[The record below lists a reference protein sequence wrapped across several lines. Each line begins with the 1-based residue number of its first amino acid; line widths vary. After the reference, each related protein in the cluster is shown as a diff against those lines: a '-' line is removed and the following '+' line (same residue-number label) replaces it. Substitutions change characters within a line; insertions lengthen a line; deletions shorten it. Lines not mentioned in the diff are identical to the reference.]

1 MNTLSRLSSCALT
14 AWLVASPAFSAE
26 APPPRLLQTP
36 EVVGEEIRL
45 TFRSPGV
52 PAPPAGKEKALVWT
66 QPLDYPGASYI
77 APHFSAFSLP
87 DGAAVVVRSPKGER
101 SWTYSGKGQGAGDGF
116 WGIHIAG
123 DQAIVEL
130 WTSQALPEGAVVIQ
144 GFAHGFKDLGGPPPE
159 AICGTNDSQWAA
171 CYQASEPT
179 AYGRARAVARLL
191 INGTGFCTGW
201 LVGSAGHLLTNQHC
215 IGSQSDASNTNFEF
229 MAEGACGTNCSSQ
242 GSCPGTVVATSS
254 TLVRSSFNLDYA
266 LVQLPTNP
274 TATYGFLQLRNGSAV
289 VNERIYIPG
298 HPGGGGKRIALAS
311 THSSDASGFCEV
323 FSLNEPGCDGRPGPD
338 VGYFCDTEG
347 GSSGSPVLATADQGV
362 VALHHCANCPNR
374 AVPIQAVISDLGAS
388 LPPNALI
395 GPPPPVTLVFHSNG
409 AEDGR
414 VAESSET
421 SNVGGTVHATATG
434 GAAIR
439 IGDNDANEQIKG
451 FLSFRTETLPDNA
464 NITAATVRV
473 LRGGSLGNNPFL
485 THGPCRVD
493 VVAGNFNANFNLEA
507 ADFQAPAT
515 AVNAGTLSNAAVD
528 GQWSEANLTAAGRS
542 AINRVGRTQV
552 RLYCVLDDDNDLTY
566 DYVGYWSADSGNQ
579 ANMPQLVVTYQP

>member
-1 MNTLSRLSSCALT
+1 MSTLSRVTCCALT
-14 AWLVASPAFSAE
+14 AWLISSPAFAGG
-26 APPPRLLQTP
+26 APLPPSLQTP

-45 TFRSPGV
+45 TFRSPAV
-52 PAPPAGKEKALVWT
+52 PAPSAGKEKALAWT
-66 QPLDYPGASYI
+66 QALEYPGATYV
-77 APHFSAFSLP
+77 APHFGPFSLP
-87 DGAAVVVRSPKGER
+87 PGAAVVVRSPKGER
-101 SWTYSGKGQGAGDGF
+101 SWTYAGRGKGDGSDF

-123 DQAIVEL
+123 ERAIVEL
-130 WTSQALPEGAVVIQ
+130 WTSEALPAGAVVIQ
-144 GFAHGFKDLGGPPPE
+144 GFAHGFQDPGGPPPE
-159 AICGTNDSQWAA
+159 AICGTNDAQWAA
-171 CYQASEPT
+171 CYQSSEPT
-179 AYGRARAVARLL
+179 AYSRARTVARLL

-215 IGSQSDASNTNFEF
+215 IGSQSDAANTDFEF
-229 MAEGACGTNCSSQ
+229 MAEGSCGISCSGQ
-242 GSCPGTVVATSS
+242 GSCPGNVVATSS
-254 TLVRSSFNLDYA
+254 TLVKVSSGLDYA

-274 TATYGFLQLRNGSAV
+274 TATYGFLQMRNGAAV

-298 HPGGGGKRIALAS
+298 HPGGGGRRIALAS

-323 FSLNEPGCDGRPGPD
+323 YSLNEPACSGTGQD

-374 AVPIQAVISDLGAS
+374 GVPINAVIADLGSS

-395 GPPPPVTLVFHSNG
+395 GPPQPVTVVFYSNG

-414 VAESSET
+414 VVESAET
-421 SNVGGTVHATATG
+421 SNVGGLVHSVGTG

-439 IGDNDANEQIKG
+439 IGDNDANQQLKG

-464 NITAATVRV
+464 NITSATVRV
-473 LRGGSLGNNPFL
+473 LRGGGQGNAFL
-485 THGPCRVD
+485 THSPCRVD
-493 VVAGNFNANFNLEA
+493 VAAGNFNANFNLES

-515 AVNAGTLSNAAVD
+515 AVNAGTLSGAGV
-528 GQWSEANLTAAGRS
+528 GQWSEAPLGAAGRS
-542 AINRVGRTQV
+542 AINRIGRTQV

-566 DYVGYWSADSGNQ
+566 DYVGFYAADSGDLGKL
-579 ANMPQLVVTYQP
+579 PQLVVTYQP